1 MRRREFIAGL
11 GGAAASSNT
20 VLTSNT
26 MRVGAGVGLQWI
38 SPFGPIRIDYAFPLV
53 SDPWDKTENFR
64 FGFGTR
70 F

>member
-1 MRRREFIAGL
+1 MRVSTGL
-11 GGAAASSNT
+11 GI
-20 VLTSNT
+20 
-26 MRVGAGVGLQWI
+26 QWM

-53 SDPWDKTENFR
+53 ADPWDKTENFR